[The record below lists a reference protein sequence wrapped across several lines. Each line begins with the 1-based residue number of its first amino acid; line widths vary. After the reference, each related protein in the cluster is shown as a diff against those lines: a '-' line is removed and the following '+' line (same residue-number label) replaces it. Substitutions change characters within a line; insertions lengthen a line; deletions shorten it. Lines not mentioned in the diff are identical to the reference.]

1 MAETPGIRT
10 ARIAAEVG
18 AFVKPDI
25 NTQIIQ
31 AYAFGL
37 SMKDVAKLTGTS
49 KATVAKTIIR
59 AGVEKRPPKPPVSV
73 VKYPPGTPTRKVVC
87 WDTEQQYLWKVSC
100 YESAK
105 DLRKLTMRALEAI
118 AKREGWPIGMS
129 MAMCGLNPE
138 SRAVIL

>member
-1 MAETPGIRT
+1 M
-10 ARIAAEVG
+10 
-18 AFVKPDI
+18 KPDI

-37 SMKDVAKLTGTS
+37 SMKEVAKLTGAS

-59 AGVEKRPPKPPVSV
+59 AGVENRPPKPPVPMP
-73 VKYPPGTPTRKVVC
+73 KPRKVIC
-87 WDTEQQYLWKVSC
+87 WDTEQQYVEKVAC
-100 YESAK
+100 KHGCE

-118 AKREGWPIGMS
+118 AKREGWPIGMT

-138 SRAVIL
+138 SRAVVL